1 MEDVLDLYAEPYDP
15 ARPVVCFD
23 ELPVQLVA
31 DRRAPRAVGPGA
43 PARYD
48 YEYTRAGVANVFL
61 VVEPQRGWRQLTVTA
76 QRCKS
81 DFAEQMRWLVTEGYP
96 RATVIRVVLDNLR
109 THTWEALYETFP
121 AAEARRLVRTLEFHY
136 TPKHGSWL
144 NMAEIELS
152 VLSRECL
159 ARRIPTVDS
168 LAAEIAMY
176 QRRRNAAAQPIEWRF
191 TCDKARLK
199 LHRLYPSPSL

>member
-1 MEDVLDLYAEPYDP
+1 
-15 ARPVVCFD
+15 
-23 ELPVQLVA
+23 
-31 DRRAPRAVGPGA
+31 
-43 PARYD
+43 
-48 YEYTRAGVANVFL
+48 
-61 VVEPQRGWRQLTVTA
+61 
-76 QRCKS
+76 
-81 DFAEQMRWLVTEGYP
+81 
-96 RATVIRVVLDNLR
+96 
-109 THTWEALYETFP
+109 
-121 AAEARRLVRTLEFHY
+121 
-136 TPKHGSWL
+136 
-144 NMAEIELS
+144 MAEIELS